1 MSMTNQCKS
10 GVTKLPVQVA
20 SMSLGHLREELS
32 ETGKQQSFRPYRKRT
47 RTSTVRSHGK
57 AERVVTARRLLM
69 SALTTGGQLTFSP
82 VSWRR
87 HERKVMGANLG
98 DLAHSSKMTGR
109 GGVAVVS
116 SITEMERMDD
126 GVQEVGGGNSIDDIA
141 SNTNA
146 MERSTPAL
154 CILIP
159 RSRVCHSPLGY
170 EA

>member
-1 MSMTNQCKS
+1 MTNQCKS
-10 GVTKLPVQVA
+10 GVAILPVQA
-20 SMSLGHLREELS
+20 TSMSQGHSREGMS
-32 ETGKQQSFRPYRKRT
+32 ETGKQQSLRPYRERT

-87 HERKVMGANLG
+87 HERRAIGANLG
-98 DLAHSSKMTGR
+98 DLAHSAKMTGR
-109 GGVAVVS
+109 GGVVVVP

-141 SNTNA
+141 YSTNA
-146 MERSTPAL
+146 IDRSAPAL
-154 CILIP
+154 CALVP
-159 RSRVCHSPLGY
+159 KSSVCHSLIGY

>member
-1 MSMTNQCKS
+1 M
-10 GVTKLPVQVA
+10 
-20 SMSLGHLREELS
+20 
-32 ETGKQQSFRPYRKRT
+32 
-47 RTSTVRSHGK
+47 
-57 AERVVTARRLLM
+57 
-69 SALTTGGQLTFSP
+69 FSP

-98 DLAHSSKMTGR
+98 DLAHSAKMTGR
-109 GGVAVVS
+109 GGVAVVP

-126 GVQEVGGGNSIDDIA
+126 SVQEVGGGDSIDDIA
-141 SNTNA
+141 YSTNA

-154 CILIP
+154 CILVP